1 MIFIPA
7 ISWNFTEWKNK
18 DNSGRWI
25 MAHRVERINTQ
36 FKREISEL
44 ILRELRDPR
53 LDEFVSVT
61 EVNVSPD
68 LRYARVYVSSV
79 GGQQKETQ
87 ILGALS
93 SAAGFLRSELAK
105 KIRLHRM
112 PELHFVWDNSIEKG
126 DRILRLIDEVSNHE
140 NP

>member
-1 MIFIPA
+1 
-7 ISWNFTEWKNK
+7 
-18 DNSGRWI
+18 

-36 FKREISEL
+36 FKRELSEL

-61 EVNVSPD
+61 EVDVSPD
-68 LRYARVYVSSV
+68 LRNAKVYVSSV

-93 SAAGFLRSELAK
+93 SAAGFMRSALAK
-105 KIRLHRM
+105 KIRLRRM
-112 PELHFVWDNSIEKG
+112 PELHFLWDNSIEKG
-126 DRILRLIDEVSNHE
+126 DRILRLLDEVKDQD